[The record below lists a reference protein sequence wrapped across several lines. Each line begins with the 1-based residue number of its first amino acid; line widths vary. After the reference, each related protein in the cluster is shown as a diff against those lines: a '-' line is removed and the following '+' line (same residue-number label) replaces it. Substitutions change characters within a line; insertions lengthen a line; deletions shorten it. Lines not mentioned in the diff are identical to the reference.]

1 MADCN
6 SLESLMTALTNEVS
20 SLKTKVANLEADRN
34 NYATKNELQSAIEG
48 VKRLIESL
56 ISELRRSF
64 EAAINGLNEL
74 LRTLLGRNSADLEQR
89 VKNLEI
95 KVSGI
100 ESVID
105 SLMRTIQAVR
115 NRLEKL
121 ESQIFKRLEALENI
135 QGQILQDIKNI
146 YNILT
151 KLKKDFDSFAA
162 WVRFE
167 FFRVW
172 FEITKLN
179 VAVLAL
185 SFLLL
190 LKDKIDKLLSLIG
203 KVQELFKLINQL
215 KRSPSRG
222 LPGRNGRD
230 GKNGKDAPKLLPPK
244 GGRDGKDAPKLLPP
258 KGGSNGRDGKD
269 GKNGKDLTMEYSTIS
284 VTVFDK
290 CQNGQPVF
298 TLQSLKVLKG
308 LEAERSQEFLEI
320 AKIRGAECTSAEP
333 EPEGELFGAIAIDT
347 VDKKFL
353 IPSSAQKIVI
363 EFSNI
368 KSYIS
373 TRFSGLY
380 PKYKDSLGTVSFIID
395 EAQQPDIFLQYKKII
410 LDIPKAYKN
419 NTKYGYI
426 YLNDCKAI
434 VSFWRVK

>member
-1 MADCN
+1 
-6 SLESLMTALTNEVS
+6 MTSLTNEVS

-34 NYATKNELQSAIEG
+34 NYATKSELQAAIEG

-56 ISELRRSF
+56 ISELRKSF

-74 LRTLLGRNSADLEQR
+74 LRTLLGRNSADLDQR

-95 KVSGI
+95 RVSGI
-100 ESVID
+100 EAVID
-105 SLMRTIQAVR
+105 SLMRTIQSLQS
-115 NRLEKL
+115 RLGKL
-121 ESQIFKRLEALENI
+121 ESQINSILGRLSALENTV
-135 QGQILQDIKNI
+135 GQILMDIKNI

-151 KLKKDFDSFAA
+151 RHQKSIDDLWTQIKLLWAA
-162 WVRFE
+162 
-167 FFRVW
+167 
-172 FEITKLN
+172 IAASIAAAL
-179 VAVLAL
+179 VAVWAAITALQAALAFIEGQITAL
-185 SFLLL
+185 WIALRLLAA
-190 LKDKIDKLLSLIG
+190 KKLL
-203 KVQELFKLINQL
+203 
-215 KRSPSRG
+215 PAPRG
-222 LPGRNGRD
+222 LPGRD
-230 GKNGKDAPKLLPPK
+230 GKNGKD
-244 GGRDGKDAPKLLPP
+244 GKDAPKAPSLPSARN
-258 KGGSNGRDGKD
+258 GRDGRDGKD
-269 GKNGKDLTMEYSTIS
+269 GKDGKDLTMEYSTIS

-298 TLQSLKVLKG
+298 TLQSLQVLKG

-320 AKIRGAECTSAEP
+320 AKIRGAECKPPIP

-353 IPSSAQKIVI
+353 IPSDAQKLVI

-373 TRFSGLY
+373 SRFSSLY

-410 LDIPKAYKN
+410 LDIPKAYRN

-426 YLNDCKAI
+426 YLNDCRAI
-434 VSFWRVK
+434 VSFWRTK

>member
-6 SLESLMTALTNEVS
+6 SLESLMTSLTNEVS

-74 LRTLLGRNSADLEQR
+74 LRTLLGRNSDDLDQR

-95 KVSGI
+95 RVFGI

-244 GGRDGKDAPKLLPP
+244 GG
-258 KGGSNGRDGKD
+258 SNGRDGKD

-347 VDKKFL
+347 VDKKFS